1 MQNLLILLRF
11 VLAATFTVA
20 AVGKFA
26 DLAGSRKSLRD
37 FGLPARLAG
46 LFSVGV
52 PVVELAA
59 AVALIP
65 GRTAWVGAAAA
76 LLLLAGF
83 IAAIA
88 VNLALGR
95 KPDCHCFG
103 QIHSSPIGW
112 KTLARNVVL
121 AAVAAAVLWPG
132 RGAAQPDIGWW
143 AAVAALVA
151 LNFWIILYLLRQNGR
166 LMLRIEAIESRLGAA
181 EPEPPP
187 GLPVGASAPAFA
199 HEGATLG
206 GLLAAGK
213 PVLLIFVE
221 PDCAPCKA
229 LGPEIAAWQERHA
242 ERLTVRVV
250 SETGDKRAV
259 ADAYQYAGTPGAVL
273 IAADGKIASPVAAG
287 PDAIRRL
294 VRQSAAAPTAAA
306 PPARPG
312 DPAPAVRLSG
322 LDGADVDLGSF
333 RGSRLAVL
341 FWNPNCGYCREM
353 LEKVRAWESEAAGHS
368 LRLLVVSTGGAEE
381 NRAQGF
387 RSPVAIDGAF
397 ATGRAFGAE
406 GTPSAVV
413 VAADGTIG
421 SDLAVGAAN
430 VLRLLDAG

>member
-1 MQNLLILLRF
+1 MSTLLIFLRF
-11 VLAATFTVA
+11 VLAATFAVA
-20 AVGKFA
+20 AVAKFA
-26 DLAGSRKSLRD
+26 DLAGSRKSMRD

-59 AVALIP
+59 AIALIP
-65 GRTAWVGAAAA
+65 GRTAWIGAAVA
-76 LLLLAGF
+76 LLLLIGF

-88 VNLALGR
+88 LNLALGR
-95 KPDCHCFG
+95 RPDCHCFG
-103 QIHSSPIGW
+103 QIHSSPIGR
-112 KTLARNVVL
+112 KTLARNVLL
-121 AAVAAAVLWPG
+121 AAAAAVVLWPG
-132 RGAAQPDIGWW
+132 RGAAQPDVGWW

-151 LNFWIILYLLRQNGR
+151 LNFWIMVYLLRQNGR
-166 LMLRIEAIESRLGAA
+166 LMLRIEEIEAHVGIGAT
-181 EPEPPP
+181 EPPPP
-187 GLPVGASAPAFA
+187 GLPVGTSAPGFE

-229 LGPEIAAWQERHA
+229 LAPEIAAWEKQYA
-242 ERLTVRVV
+242 GRLTVRVV

-273 IAADGKIASPVAAG
+273 IGADGKIASPVAAG

-294 VRQSAAAPTAAA
+294 VEQAAAP

-322 LDGADVDLGSF
+322 LDGADVDLASL
-333 RGSRLAVL
+333 RGSRVAVL

-353 LEKVRAWESEAAGHS
+353 LERVRAWESEAAGHS
-368 LRLLVVSTGGAEE
+368 LRLLVVSTGSVEE

-421 SDLAVGAAN
+421 SEIAVGAEN
-430 VLRLLDAG
+430 VMRLLKGEGLKG